1 MYTIEEFDKEKTKV
15 MNYIMYKKRTEYEV
29 KNKFQST
36 IQNDLLCDI
45 ITYVKDAGYLND
57 SNYIDKSVQEFMALK
72 NLSIKEIEYKL
83 LSKGVDK
90 NKWEDYL
97 YENREDLEEYEI
109 KSASNLI
116 EKKQKIM
123 KKEDIKM
130 YLMKKGYKQQTIK
143 EVL

>member
-1 MYTIEEFDKEKTKV
+1 MYTLEEFDKEKTRV

-57 SNYIDKSVQEFMALK
+57 SNYIDKSIQEFMALK

-83 LSKGVDK
+83 LSKGVEK
-90 NKWEDYL
+90 NNWEDYL
-97 YENREDLEEYEI
+97 YENKENLEEYEM
-109 KSASNLI
+109 KSASNLV

-123 KKEDIKM
+123 EKEDIKM